1 MRIVNIGGSNSIRKQ
16 SYTYKL
22 IKTNHNLLN
31 YGIGAAGSIYGLI
44 QLIKNKA
51 IGNCDTIIYDYFTND
66 NNHFRKGINKVSRV
80 NKTLI
85 ELVNLC
91 IENNIKL
98 LFVYIYNR
106 DDKINGLYDKSPM
119 YSFYKDF
126 SKKYNITTIDVYDL
140 LYSKYKDEWSE
151 YYLDGS
157 HLSDE
162 GMDILHDEIVDK
174 LKVVTVPKIIK
185 GNDYNGFNGLNLIK
199 IDNHLK
205 TENFSNSL
213 IDVNYFE
220 IKNELKIKFNKKT
233 SILAIE
239 YLCDID
245 SGLIEMS
252 NNVNKIQKNTL
263 KNQDFIFKKGKKLAS
278 IITTN
283 KKPLKEDDC
292 LSIKNISFK
301 NLNKSIFDNEKPGHT
316 RPRKKRKESTF
327 LKIIS
332 ILVTDNADIK
342 SITFD

>member
-1 MRIVNIGGSNSIRKQ
+1 MRIVNIGGSNSVRKQ

-22 IKTNHNLLN
+22 IKDKYNLSN
-31 YGIGAAGSIYGLI
+31 YGIGGVNSVCGLI

-66 NNHFRKGINKVSRV
+66 NNHFRQGINKVSRV

-98 LFVYIYNR
+98 LFIYIYNKN
-106 DDKINGLYDKSPM
+106 DKINGLYDKSPM

-126 SKKYNITTIDVYDL
+126 SKKYNITTIDFYDL

-151 YYLDGS
+151 YYLDAS

-162 GMDILHDEIVDK
+162 GMCILRDEIVDK
-174 LKVVTVPKIIK
+174 LKVVTIPKTIES
-185 GNDYNGFNGLNLIK
+185 NDYNGFNGLNLIK

-205 TENFSNSL
+205 TENFSNSFV
-213 IDVNYFE
+213 DVNYFE

-245 SGLIEMS
+245 SGIIEMS
-252 NNVNKIQKNTL
+252 NNVNKTQKNSL
-263 KNQDFIFKKGKKLAS
+263 IYDKFILEMKKQIVTIMTS
-278 IITTN
+278 N
-283 KKPLKEDDC
+283 KKTLKEDDC
-292 LSIKNISFK
+292 LFIKNIPFK
-301 NLNKSIFDNEKPGHT
+301 RINNNIFDKDRNTFIREKRIEPT
-316 RPRKKRKESTF
+316 YF
-327 LKIIS
+327 KIIS

-342 SITFD
+342 SIE

>member
-1 MRIVNIGGSNSIRKQ
+1 MRIVNIGGSNSVRKQ
-16 SYTYKL
+16 SYTHKL
-22 IKTNHNLLN
+22 IKDKYNLSN
-31 YGIGAAGSIYGLI
+31 YAIGGVNSVCGLI

-151 YYLDGS
+151 YYTDKT

-162 GMDILHDEIVDK
+162 GMNTLRDEIIDK
-174 LKVVTVPKIIK
+174 LKVVTVPKTIE

-205 TENFSNSL
+205 TENFSNSFV
-213 IDVNYFE
+213 DVNYFE
-220 IKNELKIKFNKKT
+220 IKNELKIRFNKKT
-233 SILAIE
+233 SLLAIE
-239 YLCDID
+239 YISDID
-245 SGLIEMS
+245 SGIIGMS
-252 NNVNKIQKNTL
+252 NNVSKTQKNALIYEEFIL
-263 KNQDFIFKKGKKLAS
+263 KKKKQIVTIMTS
-278 IITTN
+278 N

-292 LSIKNISFK
+292 LFIKNIPFK
-301 NLNKSIFDNEKPGHT
+301 KINYNIFDKDRNTFIREKRIKPT
-316 RPRKKRKESTF
+316 YF
-327 LKIIS
+327 KIIS

-342 SITFD
+342 SIE

>member
-1 MRIVNIGGSNSIRKQ
+1 MRIVNIGGSNSVRKQ
-16 SYTYKL
+16 SYTHKL
-22 IKTNHNLLN
+22 IKDKYNLSN
-31 YGIGAAGSIYGLI
+31 YGIGGVNSVCGLI

-51 IGNCDTIIYDYFTND
+51 IGNCDTIIYDYFIND
-66 NNHFRKGINKVSRV
+66 NNNFNQGVSEVSKV

-98 LFVYIYNR
+98 LFIYIYNR
-106 DDKINGLYDKSPM
+106 DDKINGLYNKSPM

-126 SKKYNITTIDVYDL
+126 YKKYNITTIDVYDI
-140 LYSKYKDEWSE
+140 LYSKYKDGWSK
-151 YYLDGS
+151 YYIDAS
-157 HLSDE
+157 HLSNK

-174 LKVVTVPKIIK
+174 LKVVTVPKNIE

-213 IDVNYFE
+213 VDVNYFE
-220 IKNELKIKFNKKT
+220 IKNSLNIKFNKKT

-263 KNQDFIFKKGKKLAS
+263 RNQDFILKQGKKMAS

-283 KKPLKEDDC
+283 RNPLKEDDC
-292 LSIKNISFK
+292 LSIKNTSFK
-301 NLNKSIFDNEKPGHT
+301 NLNKSIFDSEKPGLSK
-316 RPRKKRKESTF
+316 PRKREKSTF

-332 ILVTDNADIK
+332 ILVTDNADIE
-342 SITFD
+342 SIE

>member
-1 MRIVNIGGSNSIRKQ
+1 MRIVNIGGSNSVRKQ
-16 SYTYKL
+16 SYTHKL
-22 IKTNHNLLN
+22 IKDKYNLSN
-31 YGIGAAGSIYGLI
+31 YAIGGVNSVCGLI

-151 YYLDGS
+151 YYTDKT

-162 GMDILHDEIVDK
+162 GMNTLRDEIVDK
-174 LKVVTVPKIIK
+174 LKVVTVPKTIE

-205 TENFSNSL
+205 TENFSNSFV
-213 IDVNYFE
+213 DVNYFE
-220 IKNELKIKFNKKT
+220 IKNELKIRFNKKT
-233 SILAIE
+233 SLLAIE
-239 YLCDID
+239 YISDID
-245 SGLIEMS
+245 SGIIGMS
-252 NNVNKIQKNTL
+252 NNVSKTQKNALIYEEFIL
-263 KNQDFIFKKGKKLAS
+263 KKKKQIVTIMTS
-278 IITTN
+278 N

-292 LSIKNISFK
+292 LFIKNIPFK
-301 NLNKSIFDNEKPGHT
+301 KINYNIFDKDRNTFIREKRIKPT
-316 RPRKKRKESTF
+316 YF
-327 LKIIS
+327 KIIS

>member
-1 MRIVNIGGSNSIRKQ
+1 MRIVNIGGSNSVRKQ
-16 SYTYKL
+16 SYTHKL
-22 IKTNHNLLN
+22 IKDKYNLSN
-31 YGIGAAGSIYGLI
+31 YGIGGVNSVCGLI

-51 IGNCDTIIYDYFTND
+51 IGNCDTIIYEYFTND
-66 NNHFRKGINKVSRV
+66 NNHFRKGINKVNRV

-98 LFVYIYNR
+98 LFIYIYNR

-126 SKKYNITTIDVYDL
+126 YKKYNITTIDVYDI
-140 LYSKYKDEWSE
+140 LYSKYKDEWSK
-151 YYLDGS
+151 YYTDKT
-157 HLSDE
+157 HLSDK
-162 GMDILHDEIVDK
+162 GMDILRDEIVDK
-174 LKVVTVPKIIK
+174 LKVVTVPKNIE

-213 IDVNYFE
+213 VDVNYFE

-252 NNVNKIQKNTL
+252 NNINKTQKNAL
-263 KNQDFIFKKGKKLAS
+263 IYDKFIIEMKKQMVTIMTS
-278 IITTN
+278 N
-283 KKPLKEDDC
+283 EKPLKEDDC
-292 LSIKNISFK
+292 LFIKNIPFK
-301 NLNKSIFDNEKPGHT
+301 NLNKSIFDKDRNTYIREKRIKP
-316 RPRKKRKESTF
+316 TF

-332 ILVTDNADIK
+332 ILVTDNADIE
-342 SITFD
+342 SIE

>member
-1 MRIVNIGGSNSIRKQ
+1 MRIVNIGGSNSVRKQ
-16 SYTYKL
+16 SYTHKL
-22 IKTNHNLLN
+22 IKDKYNLSN
-31 YGIGAAGSIYGLI
+31 YAIGGVNSVCGLI

-205 TENFSNSL
+205 TENFSNSFV
-213 IDVNYFE
+213 DVNYFE
-220 IKNELKIKFNKKT
+220 IKNELKIRFNKKT
-233 SILAIE
+233 SLLAIE
-239 YLCDID
+239 YISDID
-245 SGLIEMS
+245 SGIIGMS
-252 NNVNKIQKNTL
+252 NNVSKTQKNALIYEEFIL
-263 KNQDFIFKKGKKLAS
+263 KKKKQIVTIMTS
-278 IITTN
+278 N

-292 LSIKNISFK
+292 LFIKNIPFK
-301 NLNKSIFDNEKPGHT
+301 KINYNIFDKDRNTFIREKRIKPT
-316 RPRKKRKESTF
+316 YF
-327 LKIIS
+327 KIIS

-342 SITFD
+342 SIE